1 MTTSA
6 LGAESR
12 AAASC
17 GSQAQPSSSD
27 ISGMAAPFRFGSV
40 QAALSG
46 IDDGQLLNFEHIAAN
61 SGDKRAV
68 LAHGLLVRRA
78 QQGLLQHGL
87 CGTLPTILG
96 RLPRGARER
105 RPAARAGGGA
115 LRINGSGWRP
125 VAGGTAESAVHGRQC
140 GGGLCAALL
149 RALVRCP
156 DLNLIRSAASASYA

>member
-1 MTTSA
+1 MTTYVV
-6 LGAESR
+6 GAESR

-17 GSQAQPSSSD
+17 GSQAQPSSD

-78 QQGLLQHGL
+78 QQVH
-87 CGTLPTILG
+87 
-96 RLPRGARER
+96 
-105 RPAARAGGGA
+105 
-115 LRINGSGWRP
+115 
-125 VAGGTAESAVHGRQC
+125 VAYSVEM
-140 GGGLCAALL
+140 L
-149 RALVRCP
+149 
-156 DLNLIRSAASASYA
+156 